1 MAVQLMAAGV
11 VLPVATGLL
20 ISALLY
26 IGHLSDFML

>member
-20 ISALLY
+20 VSALLY
-26 IGHLSDFML
+26 ISHPSDFML